1 MEFRNLSCSAAM
13 LLEAIIT
20 DVTRMRYG
28 NVCIAAAHQDRA
40 IRLHNPQ
47 PKDQW
52 VRSIGGLAPGDVV
65 SVDWQQAQ
73 ILHPPH
79 AEDGKWD
86 PATFVKRHRLTET
99 ELADLLSANAFR
111 SVQDAFGAPWIRG
124 TGDNAAFRPGKGARS
139 LASILTRSVRVYPHF
154 EGIRVDFI
162 DTQDAW
168 TRVPLEDL
176 IVRQHQKQCPTCAS
190 HLSHLL
196 ADELQGSNAVL
207 RVGLARQFQAG
218 GHPSACWMQVNHIFL
233 VPAKRNH
240 FV

>member
-1 MEFRNLSCSAAM
+1 M
-13 LLEAIIT
+13 LLEAVIT
-20 DVTRMRYG
+20 DVTRMQPP
-28 NVCIAAAHQDRA
+28 NVCVAAAHRGGT

-52 VRSIGGLAPGDVV
+52 VKSIAGLVPGDVV
-65 SVDWQQAQ
+65 SVDWQRAQ
-73 ILHPPH
+73 SLPPH
-79 AEDGKWD
+79 TEDGTWD
-86 PATFVKRHRLTET
+86 RSTFVKRHRLTET

-111 SVQDAFGAPWIRG
+111 SVHDAFGAPWIRG
-124 TGDNAAFRPGKGARS
+124 TGGNAAFRPGKGARS

-196 ADELQGSNAVL
+196 ANELQGSNAVL

-233 VPAKRNH
+233 MPAKRKH

>member
-1 MEFRNLSCSAAM
+1 M

-20 DVTRMRYG
+20 DITRMQPP
-28 NVCIAAAHQDRA
+28 NVCVAAVHQGRT

-52 VRSIGGLAPGDVV
+52 LRSIGGLVPGDVV
-65 SVDWQQAQ
+65 SADWQQAQ
-73 ILHPPH
+73 VLRPPH
-79 AEDGKWD
+79 TEDGTWHQS
-86 PATFVKRHRLTET
+86 TFVKRHRLTET

-111 SVQDAFGAPWIRG
+111 SVEDAFGAPWFRG
-124 TGDNAAFRPGKGARS
+124 KAGNAAFQPGTGARS
-139 LASILTRSVRVYPHF
+139 LASILARSVQVYPDF
-154 EGIRVDFI
+154 EGIRVDFV
-162 DTQDAW
+162 DSQDSW

-176 IVRQHQKQCPTCAS
+176 IARQHQKQCPTCAS
-190 HLSHLL
+190 QLSRLL
-196 ADELQGSNAVL
+196 ANEFQGDNAIL

-233 VPAKRNH
+233 MPAKRRH

>member
-47 PKDQW
+47 PDDRW
-52 VRSIGGLAPGDVV
+52 VRSIGGLVPGDVV
-65 SVDWQQAQ
+65 SVDWQRAQ
-73 ILHPPH
+73 SLPPH
-79 AEDGKWD
+79 TEDGTWD
-86 PATFVKRHRLTET
+86 RSTFVKRHRLTET

-124 TGDNAAFRPGKGARS
+124 TGGNAAFQPGRGARS
-139 LASILTRSVRVYPHF
+139 LASILTRSVRAYPHF
-154 EGIRVDFI
+154 EGVRVDFV

-176 IVRQHQKQCPTCAS
+176 IVRQHQNQCPTCAS
-190 HLSHLL
+190 RLSHLL
-196 ADELQGSNAVL
+196 ANEFQGGNAVL

-218 GHPSACWMQVNHIFL
+218 GHPSACWMQINHIFL
-233 VPAKRNH
+233 MPAKRRH